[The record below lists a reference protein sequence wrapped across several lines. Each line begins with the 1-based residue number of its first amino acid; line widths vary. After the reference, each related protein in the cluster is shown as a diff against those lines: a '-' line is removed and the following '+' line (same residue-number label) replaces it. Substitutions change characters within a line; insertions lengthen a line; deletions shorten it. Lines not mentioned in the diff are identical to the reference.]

1 MPAGCDAVA
10 NADTG
15 VTAEDVLAKA
25 HQLADYLAS
34 CEEVVRFRQAEERIK
49 QNEKVRRITDEIRR
63 KQKQATAFDHFRKP
77 GLARQM
83 DAEVAALLRQL
94 DEIPLVQE
102 YKALQADLNEVL
114 QLITDVIAQTVSGT
128 LDVKTGAD

>member
-1 MPAGCDAVA
+1 MAKADAV
-10 NADTG
+10 

-25 HQLADYLAS
+25 RELAAYLAQ
-34 CEEVVRFRQAEERIK
+34 CEEVVRFRQAEERVK
-49 QNEKVRRITDEIRR
+49 QNEKIRRITAEIRR
-63 KQKQATAFDHFRKP
+63 KQKQATAFDHFQKP
-77 GLARQM
+77 GLARQV

-114 QLITDVIAQTVSGT
+114 QLITNVIAQTVSGT